1 MLKITAVVVTYKAPG
16 IFKQCIDGIRNQTY
30 KVDRIIV
37 INNGGEDETAEW
49 LTHQDDIT
57 SVNHQN
63 TGGAGGF
70 DIGIK
75 LAYEM
80 DCDWIWC
87 LDQDIETN
95 SNTLSNLINSKVSNN
110 HYTGFLSSLA
120 FFKEKEI
127 AHINVPLLPLSYEVI
142 NSLVIN
148 GELPILCSSFG
159 SVLISQRAVSEA
171 GLPIQDFFIWG
182 DDSEYTFRMVE
193 LGFKGYLIM
202 NSTVYHKSSI
212 NEFDPL
218 LKIDLHSFRAK
229 VGIRNKIY
237 LTKLRNKLL
246 YNSLFRGY
254 LASFNY
260 IARLIKQRFKKP
272 ASTVLLNVLLI
283 IRYFVGGLM
292 YNPRKYLPIEIRKK
306 IKNRYTDKRI

>member
-1 MLKITAVVVTYKAPG
+1 MPEGHVLKIAAVVVTYKALG
-16 IFKQCIDGIRNQTY
+16 LLKQCLEGIRNQTY

-57 SVNHQN
+57 SVNQQN

-70 DIGIK
+70 HIGIK

-110 HYTGFLSSLA
+110 HDTGFLSSLA

-218 LKIDLHSFRAK
+218 LKIDLRSFRAK
-229 VGIRNKIY
+229 VGTRNKIY

-246 YNSLFRGY
+246 YNSGLRAY

-260 IARLIKQRFKKP
+260 IMKLLKQRFKKP
-272 ASTVLLNVLLI
+272 AGTILLDVLLI
-283 IRYFVGGLM
+283 IKYFVRGLF
-292 YNPRKYLPIEIRKK
+292 YNPRKYLPIETRKK
-306 IKNRYTDKRI
+306 LKRR